1 MEKVLA
7 FAIAFLCAATFVQAE
22 EGESANQKNQ
32 SAELAMFGVGA
43 RLAVGYGMIW
53 GLEDDWSGGENDENP
68 GGLDLE
74 GGVMGRIV
82 LTPVFQFTPELLF
95 RYAKYS
101 QDDDLGERKFKQMN
115 VEIPL
120 LVRAVAT
127 PKFYAYIGPQ
137 LGLNVS
143 NDVSLNAK
151 VANKASGGTINHTIP
166 EKVEQASFGFS
177 VAVGAGYFVIDKL
190 ALDFRVGFGLSE
202 LYPDSKGNFID
213 LTGAKDIAFKFG
225 LNYWVF

>member
-1 MEKVLA
+1 MKKVLA
-7 FAIAFLCAATFVQAE
+7 FAIAILCAATFVQAQ
-22 EGESANQKNQ
+22 EGESTNQKKQ
-32 SAELAMFGVGA
+32 ATELAMFGIGA

-68 GGLDLE
+68 GGIDLE
-74 GGVMGRIV
+74 GGAMGRIV
-82 LTPVFQFTPELLF
+82 LTPVLQFTPELLF
-95 RYAKYS
+95 RYANYS

-137 LGLNVS
+137 LGLNLS
-143 NDVSLNAK
+143 SDVSLKAK
-151 VANKASGGTINHTIP
+151 VADKVSGGTTTHSVP
-166 EKVEQASFGFS
+166 EKVEQTSFGFGI
-177 VAVGAGYFVIDKL
+177 AVGAGYFVIDKL

-202 LYPDSKGNFID
+202 LYPDSKGGFID
-213 LTGAKDIAFKFG
+213 LSGAKDLSFKFG